1 MKNSL
6 SESLWGLWINDSSP
20 IQKASELCQ
29 AIAKDTG
36 MGGHVRLPQSAREA
50 LEQFPIAMNEMK
62 GIQHET
68 ISIYRL

>member
-1 MKNSL
+1 
-6 SESLWGLWINDSSP
+6 
-20 IQKASELCQ
+20 
-29 AIAKDTG
+29 
-36 MGGHVRLPQSAREA
+36 MGGHVRLPQSAQEA